1 MPDTFL
7 VIFPLTQVIV
17 NAFGAAIGAAD
28 ALGDGV
34 ATGAAGSW
42 VNLTLTVG
50 AE

>member
-28 ALGDGV
+28 GV
-34 ATGAAGSW
+34 GVGVTTGFTASW